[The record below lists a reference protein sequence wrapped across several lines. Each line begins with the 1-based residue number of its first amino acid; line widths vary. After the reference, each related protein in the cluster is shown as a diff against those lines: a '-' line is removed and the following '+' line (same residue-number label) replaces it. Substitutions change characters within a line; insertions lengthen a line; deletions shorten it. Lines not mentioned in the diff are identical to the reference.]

1 MEKHTTASPVEASP
15 TWERL
20 EMRLRSQMREWLQ
33 AALEAEVDELLGR
46 RKSAR
51 RKPVDGVPGYR
62 TVYGKRT
69 PAPARR
75 SAAAGGEKR
84 H

>member
-1 MEKHTTASPVEASP
+1 MEKHTTPSAFELSP
-15 TWERL
+15 TWELL
-20 EMRLRSQMREWLQ
+20 ESWLRSHMREWLQ
-33 AALEAEVDELLGR
+33 ALLEAEVDELLGR

-62 TVYGKRT
+62 SGYGKRM